1 MMICKDG
8 DTLNMYDI
16 YASDESIEDSIISK
30 VVIDDILHNM
40 NRILSDKDAT
50 IIQLVH

>member
-1 MMICKDG
+1 MRNIGITILRIICI
-8 DTLNMYDI
+8 TSNTNIL
-16 YASDESIEDSIISK
+16 K